1 MKADTLPALLRVQ
14 MHRYGERVALRRKD
28 LGIWKEISW
37 RAYYQ
42 NVKEFCLGLVRLGF
56 ERGDRLAILSE
67 GRPEWLF
74 ADLGT
79 QSAGGIRVGVY
90 PTSPPSQVKYV
101 VEHSGA
107 AFFVAGD
114 QEQADKILAVK
125 DELPLL
131 KRVIVIDMKGMWS
144 YKDPILLP
152 FGELQALGR
161 GLDREQPGLFD
172 QLLDR
177 VRPEDTALIVYTSG
191 TTGPPKGAMMSH
203 ANTLGMVDS
212 LARITPFYDTDSMV
226 SYLPL
231 NHVAESLMSIFI
243 PLKFGCTVNFA
254 ESPDTVQESLYEIS
268 PTVFLGV
275 PRIWEKLLSSHH
287 IKMENATALKRW
299 IWRVCAPI
307 GMHFVSSKIDRGRV
321 SLGLR
326 FLYVLAYLAMFRAI
340 KDRMGLVRARNCYC
354 GGAPVSPE
362 VLKFFH
368 SLGVKVREVYGMT
381 ETAGITTIQDGE
393 VLRFGT
399 VGRPVPG
406 MEVKISDAGEIL
418 MRGIGVFQGYHRD
431 REATART
438 VVGGWLHSGDVG
450 HLGPDGELAITD
462 RMKDILITAGG
473 KNLSPSEIENRL
485 KFSPYINEAIVI
497 GDRRK
502 YLTAL
507 IQIEYDTVSDWAQ
520 KNRIPFTTFKSLAMH
535 PAVRDLIAHEVEMAN
550 KDLAQVETIKKF
562 SLLEKEL
569 DHDDGEITATKKVK
583 RKKIEEIYRDK
594 IEAMYRGS

>member
-14 MHRYGERVALRRKD
+14 MHRYGDRVALRRKD
-28 LGIWKEISW
+28 LGIWQEISW
-37 RAYYQ
+37 KGYYE
-42 NVKEFCLGLVRLGF
+42 NVRDFCLGLMELGF
-56 ERGDRLAILSE
+56 KRGDKVAILSE

-90 PTSPPSQVKYV
+90 PTNPPSQVKYV
-101 VEHSGA
+101 VDHSQA
-107 AFFVAGD
+107 AYFVAGD

-125 DELPLL
+125 GDLPLL
-131 KRVIVIDMKGMWS
+131 KRVIVIDMKGMWN
-144 YKDPILLP
+144 YRDPILLP
-152 FGELQALGR
+152 FSELQALGR
-161 GLDREQPGLFD
+161 ELHRRRPGLFED
-172 QLLDR
+172 LLDR
-177 VRPEDTALIVYTSG
+177 TMPEDTALIVYTSG

-203 ANTLGMVDS
+203 ANTLRMVES
-212 LARITPFYDTDSMV
+212 LSRITPFYDTDSMV

-254 ESPDTVQESLYEIS
+254 ESADTVQESLYEIS

-299 IWRVCAPI
+299 IWRLCAPI
-307 GMHFVSSKIDRGRV
+307 GTRFVDSRITHGRV
-321 SLGLR
+321 PLGLR
-326 FLYVLAYLAMFRAI
+326 LLYALAYWCMFRAI
-340 KDRMGLVRARNCYC
+340 RDRMGLLRARNCYC

-368 SLGVKVREVYGMT
+368 ALGVNVREVYGMT
-381 ETAGITTIQDGE
+381 ETAGISTIQDGE
-393 VLRFGT
+393 LLRFGT

-431 REATART
+431 EEATAST
-438 VVGGWLHSGDVG
+438 VVDGWLHSGDVG
-450 HLGPDGELAITD
+450 HVEADGELIITD

-507 IQIEYDTVSDWAQ
+507 IQIEYDTVADWAQ
-520 KNRIPFTTFKSLAMH
+520 KNRVPFTTFKSLATH
-535 PAVRDLIAHEVEMAN
+535 PAVRDLIAREVEMAN
-550 KDLAQVETIKKF
+550 RDLAQVETIKKF

-583 RKKIEEIYRDK
+583 RKKIEEIYRDM
-594 IEAMYRGS
+594 IEAMYRGG

>member
-14 MHRYGERVALRRKD
+14 MHRYGDRVALRRKD
-28 LGIWKEISW
+28 LGIWQEISW
-37 RAYYQ
+37 KGYYE
-42 NVKEFCLGLVRLGF
+42 NVRDFCLGLMELGF
-56 ERGDRLAILSE
+56 KRGDKVAILSE

-79 QSAGGIRVGVY
+79 QSAGGVRVGVY
-90 PTSPPSQVKYV
+90 PTNPPSQVRYV
-101 VEHSGA
+101 VEHSQA
-107 AFFVAGD
+107 AYFVAGD

-125 DELPLL
+125 GDLPLL
-131 KRVIVIDMKGMWS
+131 KRVIVIDMKGMWN
-144 YKDPILLP
+144 YRDPILLP

-161 GLDREQPGLFD
+161 ELHRRQPGLFED
-172 QLLDR
+172 LLDR
-177 VRPEDTALIVYTSG
+177 TRPEDTALIVYTSG

-203 ANTLGMVDS
+203 ANTLRMVES
-212 LARITPFYDTDSMV
+212 LSSITPFYDTDSMV

-254 ESPDTVQESLYEIS
+254 ESADTVQESLYEIS

-299 IWRVCAPI
+299 IWRLCAPV
-307 GMHFVSSKIDRGRV
+307 GARFVDSRITHGRV
-321 SLGLR
+321 PLGLR
-326 FLYVLAYLAMFRAI
+326 LLYAVAYWCMFRAI
-340 KDRMGLVRARNCYC
+340 KDRMGLLRARNCYC

-368 SLGVKVREVYGMT
+368 ALGVNVREVYGMT
-381 ETAGITTIQDGE
+381 ETAGISTIQDGE
-393 VLRFGT
+393 LLKFGT

-406 MEVKISDAGEIL
+406 MEVKVSDAGEIL

-431 REATART
+431 EEATAST
-438 VVGGWLHSGDVG
+438 VVDGWLHSGDVG
-450 HLGPDGELAITD
+450 HLEADGELVITD

-507 IQIEYDTVSDWAQ
+507 IQIEYDTVADWAQ
-520 KNRIPFTTFKSLAMH
+520 KNRIPFTTFKSLATH
-535 PAVRDLIAHEVEMAN
+535 PAVRDLIAREVEMAN
-550 KDLAQVETIKKF
+550 RDLAQVETIKRF

-583 RKKIEEIYRDK
+583 RKKIEEIYKDM
-594 IEAMYRGS
+594 IEAMYRGG